1 MYIKAGLLGFVRVV
15 ARTNG
20 GSFDHDESQFVT
32 DVYKRRLLHTY
43 FKKKKKKTIF
53 SCLDLRSG
61 FPDSPIHEEQAQCT
75 P

>member
-32 DVYKRRLLHTY
+32 DVYKRRV
-43 FKKKKKKTIF
+43 
-53 SCLDLRSG
+53 
-61 FPDSPIHEEQAQCT
+61 
-75 P
+75 